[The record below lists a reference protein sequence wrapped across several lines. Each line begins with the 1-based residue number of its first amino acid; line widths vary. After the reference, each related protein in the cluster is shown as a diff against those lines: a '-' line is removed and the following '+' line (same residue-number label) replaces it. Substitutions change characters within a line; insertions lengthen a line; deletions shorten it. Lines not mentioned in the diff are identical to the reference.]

1 MLKKVKKIPLK
12 VIRNKSGDI
21 IKYIDK
27 KSLFFK
33 KFGEVYFNEIK
44 RSKKEN
50 DWIFHKKYQC
60 IILVIQGKIQFN
72 IKNKKKIK
80 KLNLSNKR
88 ILVISPCTWFKFSS
102 ITKSALFVNLI
113 DGSHDPKET
122 IREKI

>member
-1 MLKKVKKIPLK
+1 MYKIYKNKVFNTKIGRLVK
-12 VIRNKSGDI
+12 FTSKDS
-21 IKYIDK
+21 K
-27 KSLFFK
+27 FFK
-33 KFGEVYFNEIK
+33 KFGEVYFNVIK

-60 IILVIQGKIQFN
+60 IIMVIEGEIQFN

-102 ITKSALFVNLI
+102 KTKNALFVNLI
-113 DGSHDPKET
+113 DGTHDPKET